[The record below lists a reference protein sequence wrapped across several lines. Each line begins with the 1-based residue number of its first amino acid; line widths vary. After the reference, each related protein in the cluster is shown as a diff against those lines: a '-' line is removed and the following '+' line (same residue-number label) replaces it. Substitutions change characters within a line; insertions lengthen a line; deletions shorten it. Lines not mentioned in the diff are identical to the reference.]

1 MKYFALIFAMVLGV
15 AALPAAALNPY
26 AGLNGYVAANGV
38 PSEEA
43 TVAVY
48 RLPVKKGNMVPVRI
62 LHTDKRG
69 YFALLPLERGYYLI
83 GATSKDGHAGCVV
96 ANLNH
101 VVVSRVRI
109 SLANF
114 GQTCDEINVR
124 SPLVAS
130 DQGSSVYTVTLP

>member
-1 MKYFALIFAMVLGV
+1 MKNFALILAMVV
-15 AALPAAALNPY
+15 AAALPATAAQPY
-26 AGLNGYVAANGV
+26 GGVNGYVATNGA
-38 PSEEA
+38 PMADA

-48 RLPVKKGNMVPVRI
+48 RLPIKKGNMIPLHIV
-62 LHTDKRG
+62 HTDKNG
-69 YFALLPLERGYYLI
+69 YFTQIPLERGFYLVS
-83 GATSKDGHAGCVV
+83 ASSKDGHAGCAV

-124 SPLVAS
+124 SALVAS
-130 DQGSSVYTVTLP
+130 DQGGNLTTVTIP